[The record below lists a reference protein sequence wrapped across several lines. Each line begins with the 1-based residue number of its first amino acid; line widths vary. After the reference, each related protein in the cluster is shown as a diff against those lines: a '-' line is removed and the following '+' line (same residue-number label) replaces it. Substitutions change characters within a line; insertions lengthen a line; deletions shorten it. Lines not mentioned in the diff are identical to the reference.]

1 MTKKTHFRKVFKSD
15 HLGVADLEDLI
26 EQGSDLKFTI
36 KEVKQETDVIVSG
49 KLGSHNIA
57 YFIEK
62 IKPLVLNS
70 TNSKTL
76 KSFNNDSPFVEDWS
90 NTCVEL
96 FIQKNIKFAGDLVEG
111 VRIKSIQP
119 KKEKPVF
126 KEENFEKAK
135 NAGATIE
142 KIKSIYII
150 SEDIEKKYLEYVTKK

>member
-36 KEVKQETDVIVSG
+36 KEVKQEINIRVAG

-90 NTCVEL
+90 NTPVEL
-96 FIQKNIKFAGDLVEG
+96 FIQKNIRFAGDLVEG

-119 KKEKPVF
+119 KKKPVF
-126 KEENFEKAK
+126 TEKNFQKAK
-135 NAGATIE
+135 NAEATIE

>member
-76 KSFNNDSPFVEDWS
+76 KSFNNDSPFVEDWG
-90 NTCVEL
+90 NTFVEL
-96 FIQKNIKFAGDLVEG
+96 FIKKNIKFGRYLVEG
-111 VRIKSIQP
+111 VRIKTIQP
-119 KKEKPVF
+119 KKKPVF
-126 KEENFEKAK
+126 TEKNFQKAK
-135 NAGATIE
+135 NAEATIE

>member
-76 KSFNNDSPFVEDWS
+76 KSFNNDSPFVEDWG
-90 NTCVEL
+90 NTFVEL
-96 FIQKNIKFAGDLVEG
+96 FIQKNIRFGRDLVEG

-119 KKEKPVF
+119 KKKPVF
-126 KEENFEKAK
+126 TEKNFQKAK
-135 NAGATIE
+135 NAEATIE